1 MCIRHFSR
9 KLIIRTQYNLTQILI
24 KLPLIFHHQILNPII
39 NLIQKFRTLIKTDIN
54 PFNKHLLIGHQSI
67 EMLSIQVLLIIFD
80 NFWKSGEESFFFLRA
95 VFVFFEEFGEIPE
108 IFENLDFF
116 LFGDLLLGVGLVG
129 VWGVIEKKV

>member
-1 MCIRHFSR
+1 M
-9 KLIIRTQYNLTQILI
+9 
-24 KLPLIFHHQILNPII
+24 
-39 NLIQKFRTLIKTDIN
+39 
-54 PFNKHLLIGHQSI
+54 
-67 EMLSIQVLLIIFD
+67 
-80 NFWKSGEESFFFLRA
+80 RA